1 MKYVL
6 VEVIEREISTPE
18 FFKTF
23 EDAHATMA
31 ARFHEAA
38 KADCVADEELDGELN
53 EWDAWCENSNHD
65 NCDWKIFE
73 I

>member
-6 VEVIEREISTPE
+6 IEVIERYISTPE
-18 FFKTF
+18 FFDTF
-23 EDAHATMA
+23 EKAHRRMEE
-31 ARFHEAA
+31 RFT
-38 KADCVADEELDGELN
+38 DTDQLDNGELG
-53 EWDAWCENSNHD
+53 EWEAYCENANHD